1 MSLATCR
8 GCGLH
13 IFEDDHGTWLD
24 HRGTTY
30 CGGSYD
36 DAHRP
41 ISDEPVDGTPYL
53 RIMRRTIQEAREQ
66 HKKSEGSATTYC
78 AGCHSSFPTSQG
90 FPHTQSGET
99 LIYCP
104 RCSDNGKLF
113 GEEDGLSVT
122 AYKYADAPALDL
134 ECDTCGEEVDAGD
147 DNDADPM
154 GGPGDPCMNCGHGKL
169 KFGAQSTEDSYE
181 NASELQADDY
191 SALTPDVSKD
201 MNDAMNA
208 PRSFKPPRKMM
219 RQQVN
224 GLDKNGDGIYPRSHK
239 TASYHDLLEHL
250 VQEHGFSRA
259 QWRQGYNATA
269 LKMVHDE
276 AHRHGAYSADHG
288 HSIYDYEHNQMVT
301 SYNKQS
307 NTDLYQ
313 GEEQM
318 DNPSMEDM
326 NANDVGVDFAP
337 PGMPLP
343 NDYMNTVQNDAQQNR
358 QVVDDSR
365 AAWAAEIDRDNYS
378 NKDNNPYNNPAQQV
392 YPYQR
397 TAAQASGFRKRQ
409 AHKNVRMM
417 VVASTQSPTIA
428 GSKVLFENREGKRVT
443 GSVLVVGEKEF
454 CVVWDDRKASMEKKS
469 DYQLVFK
476 NPQS

>member
-1 MSLATCR
+1 
-8 GCGLH
+8 
-13 IFEDDHGTWLD
+13 
-24 HRGTTY
+24 
-30 CGGSYD
+30 
-36 DAHRP
+36 
-41 ISDEPVDGTPYL
+41 
-53 RIMRRTIQEAREQ
+53 
-66 HKKSEGSATTYC
+66 
-78 AGCHSSFPTSQG
+78 
-90 FPHTQSGET
+90 
-99 LIYCP
+99 
-104 RCSDNGKLF
+104 
-113 GEEDGLSVT
+113 
-122 AYKYADAPALDL
+122 
-134 ECDTCGEEVDAGD
+134 
-147 DNDADPM
+147 
-154 GGPGDPCMNCGHGKL
+154 
-169 KFGAQSTEDSYE
+169 
-181 NASELQADDY
+181 
-191 SALTPDVSKD
+191 
-201 MNDAMNA
+201 
-208 PRSFKPPRKMM
+208 
-219 RQQVN
+219 
-224 GLDKNGDGIYPRSHK
+224 
-239 TASYHDLLEHL
+239 
-250 VQEHGFSRA
+250 
-259 QWRQGYNATA
+259 
-269 LKMVHDE
+269 
-276 AHRHGAYSADHG
+276 
-288 HSIYDYEHNQMVT
+288 
-301 SYNKQS
+301 
-307 NTDLYQ
+307 
-313 GEEQM
+313 
-318 DNPSMEDM
+318 M